1 MIRRARFFACL
12 SLLSLVIFSLLNLQ
26 CTSKVVAQSEA
37 EASSDPSRR
46 NLLNQLA
53 QVDSFLVVYDENS
66 QQPFQE
72 ILTDMRLE
80 IRRGE
85 MIPVSIMQA
94 KDVQLADLHRFPS
107 LLIGNWSSHV
117 LVQQIKQFLP
127 FTFQDQGLEAAGK
140 HFAGSEMVFKLFPF
154 PHPQNQQ
161 MPLFLLTGND
171 DKSILKHLQEH
182 KNNGWRELLWRSWG
196 YELYNEGEAQLL
208 GYLSDEDW
216 QMDKRVHYDFY
227 QTKDTLGQSPHFTFI
242 NQNTAIEASR
252 IEEIKTACE
261 AQYNSILKFLGKP
274 DPKLQLSYHIYPT
287 SERIGL
293 QMKDTHEAQ
302 IKLETQEVHVVES
315 PWFGGADQHMEN
327 YFLLREILGKPA
339 AWPIE
344 QGLVTYLNEDWF
356 DHGFRYWATKL
367 EQADFLPP
375 LGSLGD
381 EQWWKESSDLM
392 RAITG
397 AALVDFLID
406 KWGKEKFLSSYPNLE
421 LSQLA
426 NEDWE
431 AEWSTFRST
440 QYTQSTQRQAN
451 AAFDFQKGFN
461 FAHEGYRIYN
471 GYGSALAHQSLQ
483 RLQDL
488 NSNAIALVPYSYMRD
503 PNIPSHIPIVE
514 GPGMENDESTVFS
527 HYHAKELG
535 MNTLLKPQIWLGR
548 SWPGDVSFD
557 SEEKWETFFDYYGR
571 WMIHYALLAEMHE
584 MDMLCIGVEFVKA
597 TIAQPERW
605 IKLIQSIRAVYSGP
619 ITYAANWGEEFEQLS
634 FWEELDYIGLNC
646 YYPLGDKEKVS
657 KKELNKAFK
666 SVIKKAEGISKA
678 SNRPLLLTEIGFRS
692 IEGPWM
698 NPHAQAEGRAF
709 NEEHQEWCYETVFQT
724 ISDKDWIRGIYWWKW
739 PSYLDYRGREN
750 TGFTPNRK
758 KAEAIVQA
766 YFKSL

>member
-1 MIRRARFFACL
+1 MKLRARFLASL
-12 SLLSLVIFSLLNLQ
+12 SLLSLLFISLLHLQ

-37 EASSDPSRR
+37 EASSEPSRR

-66 QQPFQE
+66 QQPFHE
-72 ILTDMRLE
+72 ILRDMQLE

-85 MIPVSIMQA
+85 MIPISLVQA
-94 KDVQLADLHRFPS
+94 KDIQLADLQRFPS

-117 LVQQIKQFLP
+117 LVQQLKQFLP

-140 HFAGSEMVFKLFPF
+140 QFAGSEMVFKLFPF

-171 DKSILKHLQEH
+171 DTSILKHLQEH

-208 GYLSDEDW
+208 GYLSDKNW
-216 QMDKRVHYDFY
+216 QMDKQIHYDFY
-227 QTKDTLGQSPHFTFI
+227 QTKDTLGQTPHFTFI
-242 NQNTAIEASR
+242 NQNTSIDEAR
-252 IEEIKTACE
+252 VEDIKKRCE
-261 AQYNSILKFLGKP
+261 AQYKSVLTFLEKK
-274 DPKLQLSYHIYPT
+274 DPQLHLSYHIYPT

-302 IKLETQEVHVVES
+302 IKLEEQEIHVVES
-315 PWFGGADQHMEN
+315 PWFGGAAQHMEN

-344 QGLVTYLNEDWF
+344 QGLVTYLNENWF
-356 DHGFRYWATKL
+356 DHGFQYWASKL
-367 EQADFLPP
+367 QQAGFLPP
-375 LGSLGD
+375 LVSLAN

-397 AALVDFLID
+397 AALIDFLID
-406 KWGKEKFLSSYPNLE
+406 KWGKEKFLQSYTKLR

-431 AEWSTFRST
+431 AEWSTFKST
-440 QYTQSTQRQAN
+440 QYTQAATRNAN
-451 AAFDFQKGFN
+451 SDFDFQKGFN
-461 FAHEGYRIYN
+461 FAHEGYRIY
-471 GYGSALAHQSLQ
+471 
-483 RLQDL
+483 
-488 NSNAIALVPYSYMRD
+488 NAIALVPYSYMRD

-557 SEEKWETFFDYYGR
+557 SEEKWETFFEYYGR

-597 TIAQPERW
+597 TIAQPEQW
-605 IKLIQSIRAVYSGP
+605 KKLIQSIRAVYSGP
-619 ITYAANWGEEFEQLS
+619 LTYAANWGEEFEQLS
-634 FWEELDYIGLNC
+634 FWEDLDYIGLNC

-678 SNRPLLLTEIGFRS
+678 ANRPLLLTEIGFRS

-709 NEEHQEWCYETVFQT
+709 NEDHQEWCYETVFKT
-724 ISDKDWIRGIYWWKW
+724 ISDKDWIHGIYWWKW

-758 KAEAIVQA
+758 KAETIVQA